1 LTANW
6 TQNKIEETLTPNR
19 TYLGASDLELHD
31 TLRLLDLDV
40 LGILS
45 ASLLK
50 EVTDIVDLLG
60 LQYNTHKILHHWT
73 QHSTPTHTHSMY
85 STHPS
90 RVNP

>member
-1 LTANW
+1 VTAIC

-31 TLRLLDLDV
+31 TLSLLDLDV

-60 LQYNTHKILHHWT
+60 LQHNTQNITPLDSALNTHP
-73 QHSTPTHTHSMY
+73 HSTPCTPHIPHE
-85 STHPS
+85 
-90 RVNP
+90 